1 MGRAIATESMKGVL
15 GFVAAKLKRADE
27 EGKVAPALV
36 FSLTLVALLPAVQ
49 SALAVLGRTAP
60 VRLRVLM
67 EGFPEHLTVYV
78 SVYNLTERG
87 AVRVARASG
96 LASALPPD
104 GLIFDFAVRKVPLG
118 VTEIRGVKKVRYE
131 IYPFNVFA
139 YAYDARRRELYAAS
153 AHVTVSPE
161 QYEYVVELKARKLHS
176 TQVSADQVPSP
187 GQYEQIL
194 DLSADNVII
203 VACSVPDGAS
213 CYAKIP
219 AGMNV
224 PIETFERMYWTDD
237 PTLQTWTD
245 EGWSSTGY
253 VGYTTD
259 GGCGPGYF
267 GGSIYNYPT
276 NVDYV
281 VSTVGESPPPLYI
294 VRVLRYPKN
303 INHNTFIAGAF
314 WTPCSGGTF
323 VTQIPRSD
331 TRLYYWQKYTGFR
344 PHLKE
349 ITITFVT
356 VTGKKIPIPLPSPH
370 IEIEPQYIELG
381 VKVDD
386 WSKAPSNA
394 NYLKVYSCSGDNMWV
409 RAQYEP

>member
-1 MGRAIATESMKGVL
+1 M
-15 GFVAAKLKRADE
+15 AAKLKRADE
-27 EGKVAPALV
+27 EGRVAPAIVL
-36 FSLTLVALLPAVQ
+36 SLTLVVLFPLAQ
-49 SALAVLGRTAP
+49 SALVALGRTAPVAP
-60 VRLRVLM
+60 VRLRVLV

-104 GLIFDFAVRKVPLG
+104 GLTFDFAIRRRPLARLEVGG
-118 VTEIRGVKKVRYE
+118 VVKDVYE

-139 YAYDARRRELYAAS
+139 YAYDAERRELYAAS
-153 AHVTVSPE
+153 AYVTVSPE
-161 QYEYVVELKARKLHS
+161 QYEYVIELKARKLHS
-176 TQVSADQVPSP
+176 SQVSADQVPAP
-187 GQYEQIL
+187 NQNEQIL

-203 VACSVPDGAS
+203 VAFSVPDGAS
-213 CYAKIP
+213 CYVKIP
-219 AGMNV
+219 AGINV

-253 VGYTTD
+253 YVGYTTD
-259 GGCGPGYF
+259 GGVGPGYS
-267 GGSIYNYPT
+267 GGSMYHYPT

-281 VSTVGESPPPLYI
+281 VSTIGETTAKEHVYI

-303 INHNTFIAGAF
+303 INHNTFIAGEF
-314 WTPCSGGTF
+314 WTPCSDGTF
-323 VTQIPRSD
+323 VTQIPRPN
-331 TRLYYWQKYTGFR
+331 TNLYSWQKYTGYR
-344 PHLKE
+344 LHLKE

-356 VTGKKIPIPLPSPH
+356 VTGKNIPIPLPSPH
-370 IEIEPQYIELG
+370 IEIEEQYIELG

-394 NYLKVYSCSGDNMWV
+394 NYLKVYACDSENMQV
-409 RAQYEP
+409 HAHYEP

>member
-1 MGRAIATESMKGVL
+1 MSCAIATESMKGVL
-15 GFVAAKLKRADE
+15 GFAAAKLKRADE
-27 EGKVAPALV
+27 EGKVVPAIVL
-36 FSLTLVALLPAVQ
+36 SLTLVALFPAAQ
-49 SALAVLGRTAP
+49 SALATLWRTAP
-60 VRLRVLM
+60 VRLRVLV

-104 GLIFDFAVRKVPLG
+104 GLTFDFAIHRRPLG
-118 VTEIRGVKKVRYE
+118 VTEVRGVKKVRYE

-139 YAYDARRRELYAAS
+139 YAYDTERRELYAVS
-153 AHVTVSPE
+153 AYVTVSPE
-161 QYEYVVELKARKLHS
+161 QYEYVIELKARKLHS
-176 TQVSADQVPSP
+176 TQVSADQVPAP
-187 GQYEQIL
+187 GQYQEIL
-194 DLSADNVII
+194 DLSADDVII

-213 CYAKIP
+213 CYVKIP
-219 AGMNV
+219 AGINV

-259 GGCGPGYF
+259 GGCGPGYR

-281 VSTVGESPPPLYI
+281 VSTVGETTPVYI

-303 INHNTFIAGAF
+303 INHNTYIAGNF
-314 WTPCSGGTF
+314 WTPCSDGTL
-323 VTQIPRSD
+323 VTQIPRPD
-331 TRLYYWQKYTGFR
+331 TNPYYWQKYAGYR
-344 PHLKE
+344 VHAKR

-356 VTGKKIPIPLPSPH
+356 IPGKNITLPLPLPQ

-394 NYLKVYSCSGDNMWV
+394 NYLKVYACDNENMWV
-409 RAQYEP
+409 HAHYEP

>member
-1 MGRAIATESMKGVL
+1 MSFAIATESMKGVL
-15 GFVAAKLKRADE
+15 GFAAAKLKRADD
-27 EGKVAPALV
+27 EGKVVPAIVL
-36 FSLTLVALLPAVQ
+36 SLTLIALFPAAQ
-49 SALAVLGRTAP
+49 SALAALERTAP

-104 GLIFDFAVRKVPLG
+104 GLIFDFAIHRRPLG
-118 VTEIRGVKKVRYE
+118 VTEIKGVKKVRYE

-139 YAYDARRRELYAAS
+139 YAYDAERRELYAVS
-153 AHVTVSPE
+153 AYATVSPE
-161 QYEYVVELKARKLHS
+161 QYEYVIELKARKLHS
-176 TQVSADQVPSP
+176 AQVSADQVPKP
-187 GQYEQIL
+187 NQYQEIL
-194 DLSADNVII
+194 DVSADDIII

-213 CYAKIP
+213 CYVKIP
-219 AGMNV
+219 AGINV
-224 PIETFERMYWTDD
+224 PIEAFERMYWTDD

-259 GGCGPGYF
+259 GGCGPGYR
-267 GGSIYNYPT
+267 GGSLYHYPT

-281 VSTVGESPPPLYI
+281 VSTVGETTPVYI

-303 INHNTFIAGAF
+303 INHNTNIGSNP
-314 WTPCSGGTF
+314 WTPCSDSTL
-323 VTQIPRSD
+323 VTQISRPD
-331 TRLYYWQKYTGFR
+331 TLLYYWQKYAGYR
-344 PHLKE
+344 LHLKE
-349 ITITFVT
+349 ITVTFVT
-356 VTGKKIPIPLPSPH
+356 ITEKKIPIPLPSPH

-394 NYLKVYSCSGDNMWV
+394 NYLKVYACDNENMWV
-409 RAQYEP
+409 HAHYEP